1 MGRYGYKFIGIFI
14 NFMEIII
21 NYLKKEEKSRGNTYK
36 INHISVDNF
45 PKVAKLVSK

>member
-1 MGRYGYKFIGIFI
+1 MDKYGYKFIEIFM
-14 NFMEIII
+14 NFIEIIV

-45 PKVAKLVSK
+45 PKVAK